1 VALRLI
7 YLTFSKLLG
16 DHPSRRGRPDS
27 AHAPLLRGPRR
38 STRWPASSSPCS
50 PRADPSPRGLH
61 EAIDVLLD
69 GVVRARGRLWLA
81 TRPESVL
88 WLASAGGGL
97 ELGHAGD

>member
-1 VALRLI
+1 VAGIQLAVF
-7 YLTFSKLLG
+7 TA
-16 DHPSRRGRPDS
+16 RRPF
-27 AHAPLLRGPRR
+27 HPRR
-38 STRWPASSSPCS
+38 
-50 PRADPSPRGLH
+50 LH

-97 ELGHAGD
+97 ELGHAGDWLTEHDVDAWSQVESERRRPPRCAGTRGGASASRS